1 VSGAGTVALTFD
13 DGPDATWT
21 PIILHELRRLEAIA
35 TFFLIAPRAVANPR
49 SVEAMLEAGH
59 GVGLHCW
66 EHLRHSA
73 RTRADLERDTDRA
86 LAALAGLGVAPV
98 LWRTPWGDTA
108 PWTGEVAR
116 ERGLQPVGW
125 TADSHDWRGDT
136 AAEMLAAVEDD
147 LGPGGVVLMHD
158 GLGPGARRR
167 DCLQTL
173 RLLPPL
179 CARIAAMGCAPALL
193 GPVRAGR

>member
-21 PIILHELRRLEAIA
+21 PIILHELRRLEAVA
-35 TFFLIAPRAVANPR
+35 TFFLIAPRAAANPR
-49 SVEAMLEAGH
+49 PVEAMLEAGH

-86 LAALAGLGVAPV
+86 LAVLADLGVVPV

-108 PWTGEVAR
+108 PWTGDVAR
-116 ERGLQPVGW
+116 ARGLEPVGW

-136 AAEMLAAVEDD
+136 AAEMIAAVEDD

-158 GLGPGARRR
+158 GIGPGARRR

-173 RLLPPL
+173 RLLRPL
-179 CARIAAMGCAPALL
+179 CARISAMGCAPALL
-193 GPVRAGR
+193 APVRAGR